1 MATKIYI
8 EDFEKEKS
16 IELSDGTQLVLPQR
30 TAEIYEKI
38 VDMEK
43 DRTRISEY
51 DYCKGVLE
59 ILYGKDGFK
68 KIAPNG
74 KQTNLDYLEKVQ
86 LVSLNL
92 LMSDKE
98 EAEREQIEKQAEIL
112 NPLTRHIEALNP
124 TINKL
129 K

>member
-8 EDFEKEKS
+8 DDFEKEKG
-16 IELSDGTQLVLPQR
+16 IELPDGTELILPQR
-30 TAEIYEKI
+30 TAEIYEKL
-38 VDMEK
+38 VNMEK
-43 DRTRISEY
+43 ERSRISEY

-59 ILYGKDGFK
+59 FLYGKEGFK

-74 KQTNLDYLEKVQ
+74 KKTNLDYLEKVQ
-86 LVSLNL
+86 LVSLSL
-92 LMSDKE
+92 LMADKE
-98 EAEREQIEKQAEIL
+98 EAEREQIEKQAEL
-112 NPLTRHIEALNP
+112 LSPLTRHLEVLNP